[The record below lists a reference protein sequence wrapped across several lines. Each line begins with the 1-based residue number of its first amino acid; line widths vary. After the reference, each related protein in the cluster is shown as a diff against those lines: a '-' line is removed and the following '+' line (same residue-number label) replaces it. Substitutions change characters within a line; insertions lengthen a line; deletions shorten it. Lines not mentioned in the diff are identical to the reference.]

1 VDARAS
7 SILGVDAMKRRLTL
21 VALVTGFALGGCA
34 FDAAGGFDETVAESQ
49 EGLTYTFGS
58 LPALPPDGDTPVLA
72 APGTAPALVRNTC
85 GLHAFVRGNN
95 DRIYTATESGGSW
108 SAWTKFGRTFSS
120 SPGAGAIF
128 TTTES
133 CSIMVVARQK
143 ADNALLFR
151 VKRTG
156 SWESWQTIPGLAP
169 GSFDDVRQ
177 PAVVFGKSST
187 AAAAV
192 HVIFPT
198 DDAKLRWTKLTS
210 LADNAWTAWTV
221 LPNGANGNVQSSP
234 SATSTV
240 VGNGGF
246 PIRIA
251 VRGGNGK
258 LWHTGLTSIGGPDW
272 TEIPDRMAWT
282 GGGLTSR
289 MCGDVPTYY
298 ATIADNAVFTN
309 RGPNL
314 LWQGWDQSPDK
325 VTTSA
330 PAIAAS
336 ACNAYDIAYQREGGR
351 FTRVKVQ

>member
-1 VDARAS
+1 MRT
-7 SILGVDAMKRRLTL
+7 RLTL
-21 VALVTGFALGGCA
+21 VALVVGSVLGGCA
-34 FDAAGGFDETVAESQ
+34 LEAAGEFDETVAETK

-58 LPALPPDGDTPVLA
+58 LPALPPDGGTPVVA
-72 APGTAPALVRNTC
+72 ARGTAPALVRNTC

-143 ADNALLFR
+143 ADNALLYR

-156 SWESWQTIPGLAP
+156 AWESWQTIPGLAP

-187 AAAAV
+187 ASEAV
-192 HVIFPT
+192 HVLFPT
-198 DDAKLRWTKLTS
+198 DDAQLRWTKLTS
-210 LADNAWTAWTV
+210 IGNNTWTPWAV
-221 LPNGANGNVQSSP
+221 LPNGANGSVQSSP
-234 SATSTV
+234 SATAVAS
-240 VGNGGF
+240 GNGGF
-246 PIRIA
+246 AIRLV

-258 LWHTGLTSIGGPDW
+258 LWQGDLNAIGAPGWAEVP
-272 TEIPDRMAWT
+272 EAKAAWM
-282 GGGLTSR
+282 GGGITSR
-289 MCGDVPTYY
+289 MCGNTPTYY
-298 ATIADNAVFTN
+298 ATIVDGAVFTN

-314 LWQGWDQSPDK
+314 QWQGWQTAPIIL
-325 VTTSA
+325 TATSN
-330 PAIAAS
+330 PAVAAS
-336 ACNAYDIAYQREGGR
+336 ACDAYDIAYQRHDGR
-351 FTRVKVQ
+351 FTRVRVQ